1 MANPNNYGYWTFNN
15 GTKNALYGAAST
27 REVLPDGRVVIVKD
41 PQYPA
46 VLEDEFIIYALKRS
60 LIARRDFNRLYPTMD
75 AVSQNRLQNLIV
87 NNPQVQWVVT
97 DPTDDGDR
105 IQRNEVTKGIHL
117 NVPRPAR

>member
-1 MANPNNYGYWTFNN
+1 
-15 GTKNALYGAAST
+15 
-27 REVLPDGRVVIVKD
+27 
-41 PQYPA
+41 
-46 VLEDEFIIYALKRS
+46 
-60 LIARRDFNRLYPTMD
+60 MD

-87 NNPQVQWVVT
+87 SNPQVQWVVT